1 VHCYFGSGELL
12 AYSRSG
18 QARVLAST
26 GTKRS
31 PAAPEVSTIAESG
44 MPNYVVDSWQGIF
57 APAKMPPEILRK
69 INRDVAKAL
78 AEPTLIEKFA
88 RNAYRVESSSID
100 ELAKFLEEDI
110 EKWEVVIKTNGIKID

>member
-1 VHCYFGSGELL
+1 
-12 AYSRSG
+12 
-18 QARVLAST
+18 
-26 GTKRS
+26 
-31 PAAPEVSTIAESG
+31 

>member
-1 VHCYFGSGELL
+1 
-12 AYSRSG
+12 
-18 QARVLAST
+18 
-26 GTKRS
+26 
-31 PAAPEVSTIAESG
+31 

-110 EKWEVVIKTNGIKID
+110 EKWQVVIKTNGIKID

>member
-1 VHCYFGSGELL
+1 
-12 AYSRSG
+12 
-18 QARVLAST
+18 
-26 GTKRS
+26 
-31 PAAPEVSTIAESG
+31 
-44 MPNYVVDSWQGIF
+44 MPNYVVDSWQGFF

-110 EKWEVVIKTNGIKID
+110 EKWQVVIKTNGIKID

>member
-1 VHCYFGSGELL
+1 MHCYFGSGELL

-18 QARVLAST
+18 QACVLAST